1 LQGISVSGSAEA
13 DIAYLKAVV
22 PVMRDLR
29 VLSFGTTVL
38 AEAVVEAKTT
48 EPELTPDERKKLAE
62 RAAAERDHRLRY
74 GASGGPRVGG
84 SNQR

>member
-1 LQGISVSGSAEA
+1 MSGNAA
-13 DIAYLKAVV
+13 TDIAYLRALV
-22 PVMRDLR
+22 PVMRELR
-29 VLSFGTTVL
+29 VLSFGATVL
-38 AEAVVEAKTT
+38 AEATVEAKTD

-74 GASGGPRVGG
+74 GASGGPRVVG